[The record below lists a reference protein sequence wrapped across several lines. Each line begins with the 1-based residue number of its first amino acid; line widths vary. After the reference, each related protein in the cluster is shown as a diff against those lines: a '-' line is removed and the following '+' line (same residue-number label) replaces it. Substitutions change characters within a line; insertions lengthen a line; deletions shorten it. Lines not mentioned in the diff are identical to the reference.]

1 MMFQI
6 KAVNPQTYRQQTR
19 RSTLYIAALFVLL
32 AMLFS
37 TSAVML
43 LGTAG
48 GDNFRFNLAGVIGAL
63 LLTIALVRYQF
74 WGQPWMA
81 AAVYG
86 WQLKRNLMSVTNVM
100 HQVKAGVKTG
110 TPAAMQLLR
119 FYHLGLAQMLELDGN
134 TSALKEAQHDSEQHK
149 ACMVALAMD
158 TEQLQLNPQWLAT
171 VKQLSVAK

>member
-1 MMFQI
+1 VMFEI
-6 KAVNPQTYRQQTR
+6 KPFDAPTYRQQTR
-19 RSTLYIAALFVLL
+19 RSTFYIAALFVLL
-32 AMLFS
+32 AMLLS

-48 GDNFRFNLAGVIGAL
+48 GDNFRFNLAGVIAAL
-63 LLTIALVRYQF
+63 LLTIALVRYKF
-74 WGQPWMA
+74 WTQPWMA

-86 WQLKRNLMSVTNVM
+86 WQLKRSLMSVTNVM
-100 HQVKAGVKTG
+100 HQVKAGVQTRN
-110 TPAAMQLLR
+110 PAAMQLLR

-171 VKQLSVAK
+171 VKQLSAAK